1 MRKQLTALLL
11 PALLTTLLSLSL
23 LSSASNASAADC
35 VDSACID
42 VYTQDGQ
49 IIIEGKKGSG
59 PKAKVKP
66 RVIKP
71 PAQKP
76 TVVKPIFPE
85 LIPRPS
91 VTPSPKA
98 KPPASSKPP
107 ATPKPHRTYKPRIK
121 STTKPTLKP
130 KATKSVSLND
140 RLIKLLPTGGIAYQ
154 PEAEPLVNV
163 PIYFWSDLPTQFATR
178 VSVVGEVVDVLLRPG
193 FVWSFGDGT
202 FLSTTDA
209 GGPYPNG
216 KIKHTYK
223 NPGIYPIILVQ
234 SWNGNWTHN
243 GTTRAITGT
252 IKTTVFAV
260 VTVVIAPTRFM
271 F

>member
-1 MRKQLTALLL
+1 MRKLLICLLL
-11 PALLTTLLSLSL
+11 NLLVPFGT
-23 LSSASNASAADC
+23 ANATDC
-35 VDSACID
+35 ENACID

-59 PKAKVKP
+59 PKAKTIPKP
-66 RVIKP
+66 RVVKP
-71 PAQKP
+71 PTPKP
-76 TVVKPIFPE
+76 TTVKPIFPE
-85 LIPRPS
+85 LIPRPTA
-91 VTPSPKA
+91 TPSPKPTPPL
-98 KPPASSKPP
+98 KP
-107 ATPKPHRTYKPRIK
+107 TPKGTYKPRIK
-121 STTKPTLKP
+121 PTAKPTLKP
-130 KATKSVSLND
+130 KVTKSVSLND

-154 PEAEPLVNV
+154 PEVEPLVNV

-178 VSVVGEVVDVLLRPG
+178 VKVVGEVVDVLLRPG

-202 FLSTTDA
+202 FRSTTDP

-216 KIKHTYK
+216 KIKHTYR
-223 NPGIYPIILVQ
+223 NPGIYPVTLVQ

>member
-1 MRKQLTALLL
+1 MRKLLICLLL
-11 PALLTTLLSLSL
+11 TLLAPLST
-23 LSSASNASAADC
+23 ATAADC
-35 VDSACID
+35 ESACID

-49 IIIEGKKGSG
+49 IIIEGKKGTG
-59 PKAKVKP
+59 PKAKAKP
-66 RVIKP
+66 RTVKP
-71 PAQKP
+71 PAPKP
-76 TVVKPIFPE
+76 TATKPIFPE
-85 LIPRPS
+85 LIPRP
-91 VTPSPKA
+91 T
-98 KPPASSKPP
+98 
-107 ATPKPHRTYKPRIK
+107 ATPTLPPSHKRTYKPRP
-121 STTKPTLKP
+121 KPTAKPSLKP
-130 KATKSVSLND
+130 KAENSVSLND

-178 VSVVGEVVDVLLRPG
+178 VTVVGEVVDVLLRPG

-209 GGPYPNG
+209 GGPYPYG

-234 SWNGNWTHN
+234 SWNGHWTHN

-260 VTVVIAPTRFM
+260 VNVVIAPTRFM

>member
-1 MRKQLTALLL
+1 MRKLLICL
-11 PALLTTLLSLSL
+11 LLSLL
-23 LSSASNASAADC
+23 APLNTASAADC
-35 VDSACID
+35 VDAACID

-59 PKAKVKP
+59 PKAKPRTVKP
-66 RVIKP
+66 PTPKP
-71 PAQKP
+71 K
-76 TVVKPIFPE
+76 VVKPIFPE
-85 LIPRPS
+85 LIPRP
-91 VTPSPKA
+91 TA
-98 KPPASSKPP
+98 KP
-107 ATPKPHRTYKPRIK
+107 TPKPTPPTKSKPKRTYKPR
-121 STTKPTLKP
+121 TKPTLKP
-130 KATKSVSLND
+130 KAEESVSLND

-178 VSVVGEVVDVLLRPG
+178 VTVVGEVVDVLLRPG

-223 NPGIYPIILVQ
+223 NPGIYPITLVQ

>member
-1 MRKQLTALLL
+1 MRK
-11 PALLTTLLSLSL
+11 LLTFLLFTTFLPFAPFTA
-23 LSSASNASAADC
+23 LSSASATDCAD
-35 VDSACID
+35 VACID

-59 PKAKVKP
+59 PTAKATPKP
-66 RVIKP
+66 RTTR
-71 PAQKP
+71 P
-76 TVVKPIFPE
+76 TTPKVTPKPIFPQ
-85 LIPRPS
+85 LIPQP
-91 VTPSPKA
+91 TPTAPTVPKV
-98 KPPASSKPP
+98 K
-107 ATPKPHRTYKPRIK
+107 RTYKPRVK
-121 STTKPTLKP
+121 PTAKPTLKPTLKP
-130 KATKSVSLND
+130 KAAPTVSLND

-178 VSVVGEVVDVLLRPG
+178 VNVVGEVVDVLLRPG
-193 FVWSFGDGT
+193 FLWSFGDGT

-209 GGPYPNG
+209 GAPYPTG
-216 KIKHTYK
+216 KIKHAYK
-223 NPGIYPIILVQ
+223 SAGIYPVTLVQ
-234 SWNGNWTHN
+234 SWNGSWTHN

-252 IKTTVFAV
+252 IKTTVFAI

>member
-1 MRKQLTALLL
+1 MRKFLIYLLLTPFLAPVLTA
-11 PALLTTLLSLSL
+11 T
-23 LSSASNASAADC
+23 NASAADC
-35 VDSACID
+35 IDSACID

-59 PKAKVKP
+59 PTAKVTPKP
-66 RVIKP
+66 KP
-71 PAQKP
+71 KAVKP
-76 TVVKPIFPE
+76 KVAKPIFPE
-85 LIPRPS
+85 LIPRP
-91 VTPSPKA
+91 TP
-98 KPPASSKPP
+98 
-107 ATPKPHRTYKPRIK
+107 TPKPTAKRTYKPRVK
-121 STTKPTLKP
+121 RTVKPTLKP
-130 KATKSVSLND
+130 KATTSVSLND

-178 VSVVGEVVDVLLRPG
+178 VTVVGEVVDVLLRPG

-202 FLSTTDA
+202 FLSTTDS

-223 NPGIYPIILVQ
+223 NPGVYPITLVQ
-234 SWNGNWTHN
+234 SWNGSWTHN

>member
-1 MRKQLTALLL
+1 MRKLLICLLL
-11 PALLTTLLSLSL
+11 TPFLFDSHAI
-23 LSSASNASAADC
+23 AADC
-35 VDSACID
+35 VDTACID

-59 PKAKVKP
+59 PPAKAIPKP
-66 RVIKP
+66 RVVKP
-71 PAQKP
+71 K
-76 TVVKPIFPE
+76 VIKPIFPE
-85 LIPRPS
+85 LIPRP
-91 VTPSPKA
+91 T
-98 KPPASSKPP
+98 
-107 ATPKPHRTYKPRIK
+107 ATPKPTPKRTYKPRVK
-121 STTKPTLKP
+121 STVKPTLKP
-130 KATKSVSLND
+130 KATATVSLND
-140 RLIKLLPTGGIAYQ
+140 RLIKILPTGGIAYQ
-154 PEAEPLVNV
+154 PEADPLVNV
-163 PIYFWSDLPTQFATR
+163 PIYFWCDLPTQFATR
-178 VSVVGEVVDVLLRPG
+178 VTVVGEVVDVLLRPG

-223 NPGIYPIILVQ
+223 NEGIYPVTLVE

-252 IKTTVFAV
+252 IKFTVFAI

>member
-1 MRKQLTALLL
+1 MRKLLICL
-11 PALLTTLLSLSL
+11 FLTLLAPLST
-23 LSSASNASAADC
+23 ASAADC
-35 VDSACID
+35 EDAACID

-59 PKAKVKP
+59 PKAKAKPRTVKP
-66 RVIKP
+66 SP
-71 PAQKP
+71 KP

-85 LIPRPS
+85 LIPRPTATP
-91 VTPSPKA
+91 TPSPK
-98 KPPASSKPP
+98 
-107 ATPKPHRTYKPRIK
+107 RTYKPRIK
-121 STTKPTLKP
+121 PTAKPTLKP
-130 KATKSVSLND
+130 KVEKSVSLND

-163 PIYFWSDLPTQFATR
+163 PIFFWSDLPTQFATR
-178 VSVVGEVVDVLLRPG
+178 VTVVGEVVDVLLRPG

-202 FLSTTDA
+202 FLSTTDP

-260 VTVVIAPTRFM
+260 VTVVIAPTQFM

>member
-1 MRKQLTALLL
+1 MRKPLNYLLL
-11 PALLTTLLSLSL
+11 PLLLPLIAFLPVNT
-23 LSSASNASAADC
+23 AIAAEC
-35 VDSACID
+35 VDAACID

-59 PKAKVKP
+59 PKAKTKP
-66 RVIKP
+66 RTAKP
-71 PAQKP
+71 PTPRP
-76 TVVKPIFPE
+76 TTVKPIFPE
-85 LIPRPS
+85 LIPRPT
-91 VTPSPKA
+91 VKPTPPPK
-98 KPPASSKPP
+98 P
-107 ATPKPHRTYKPRIK
+107 TPKRTYKPRIK
-121 STTKPTLKP
+121 PSLKPTVKPTLKP
-130 KATKSVSLND
+130 KASNSVSLND

-163 PIYFWSDLPTQFATR
+163 PIFFWSDLPTQFATR
-178 VSVVGEVVDVLLRPG
+178 VTVVGEVVDVLLRPG

-234 SWNGNWTHN
+234 SWNGHWTHN

>member
-1 MRKQLTALLL
+1 MICLLLSLLL
-11 PALLTTLLSLSL
+11 PLTSLAPMSTAN
-23 LSSASNASAADC
+23 SADC
-35 VDSACID
+35 VSAACID

-66 RVIKP
+66 RTVKP
-71 PAQKP
+71 PAPKP
-76 TVVKPIFPE
+76 TITKPIFPE
-85 LIPRPS
+85 LIPRP
-91 VTPSPKA
+91 TA
-98 KPPASSKPP
+98 KPIPSAKPTSP
-107 ATPKPHRTYKPRIK
+107 TTPKPKRTYKPRIK
-121 STTKPTLKP
+121 STAKPSLKP
-130 KATKSVSLND
+130 KAAKPVSLND

-154 PEAEPLVNV
+154 PEDEPLVNV

-178 VSVVGEVVDVLLRPG
+178 VTVVGEVVDVLLRPG
-193 FVWSFGDGT
+193 FIWSFGDGT

-209 GGPYPNG
+209 GGPYPNV

-243 GTTRAITGT
+243 GTTRSITGT

-260 VTVVIAPTRFM
+260 VNVVIAPTRFM

>member
-1 MRKQLTALLL
+1 MRKLLICL
-11 PALLTTLLSLSL
+11 LLSLL
-23 LSSASNASAADC
+23 APLNTASAADC
-35 VDSACID
+35 EDAACID

-59 PKAKVKP
+59 PKAKLKPRTVKP
-66 RVIKP
+66 AP
-71 PAQKP
+71 KP

-85 LIPRPS
+85 LIPRPTA
-91 VTPSPKA
+91 TP
-98 KPPASSKPP
+98 
-107 ATPKPHRTYKPRIK
+107 TPKPTPSAKPKPKQTYKPR
-121 STTKPTLKP
+121 TKPTLKP
-130 KATKSVSLND
+130 KAEESVSLND

-178 VSVVGEVVDVLLRPG
+178 VTVVGEVVDVLLRPG

-202 FLSTTDA
+202 FLSTTDP

-223 NPGIYPIILVQ
+223 NPGIYPITLVQ

-260 VTVVIAPTRFM
+260 VTVVIAPTQFM

>member
-1 MRKQLTALLL
+1 MRKLLICL
-11 PALLTTLLSLSL
+11 LLSLL
-23 LSSASNASAADC
+23 APLNTASAADC
-35 VDSACID
+35 VDAACID

-59 PKAKVKP
+59 PKAKPRTVKP
-66 RVIKP
+66 PKP
-71 PAQKP
+71 K
-76 TVVKPIFPE
+76 VVKPIFPE
-85 LIPRPS
+85 LIPRP
-91 VTPSPKA
+91 TA
-98 KPPASSKPP
+98 KP
-107 ATPKPHRTYKPRIK
+107 TPKPTPPTKSKPKRTYKPRP
-121 STTKPTLKP
+121 KPTLKP
-130 KATKSVSLND
+130 KAEESVSLND

-178 VSVVGEVVDVLLRPG
+178 VTVVGEVVDVLLRPG

>member
-1 MRKQLTALLL
+1 MPLT
-11 PALLTTLLSLSL
+11 SLAPMST
-23 LSSASNASAADC
+23 ASAADC
-35 VDSACID
+35 EDAACID

-66 RVIKP
+66 RTVKP
-71 PAQKP
+71 SPKP

-85 LIPRPS
+85 LIPRP
-91 VTPSPKA
+91 T
-98 KPPASSKPP
+98 
-107 ATPKPHRTYKPRIK
+107 ATPTPPPPPKPTPKRTYKPR
-121 STTKPTLKP
+121 TKPTLKP
-130 KATKSVSLND
+130 KVEKSVSLND

-178 VSVVGEVVDVLLRPG
+178 VTVVGEVVDVLLRPG
-193 FVWSFGDGT
+193 FVWSFGDGS
-202 FLSTTDA
+202 FLSTTDP

>member
-1 MRKQLTALLL
+1 MRKLLICL
-11 PALLTTLLSLSL
+11 LLSLL
-23 LSSASNASAADC
+23 APLNTASAADC
-35 VDSACID
+35 EDAACID

-49 IIIEGKKGSG
+49 IIIEGKRGSG
-59 PKAKVKP
+59 PKAKLKPRTVKP
-66 RVIKP
+66 AP
-71 PAQKP
+71 KP

-85 LIPRPS
+85 LIPRPTA
-91 VTPSPKA
+91 TP
-98 KPPASSKPP
+98 
-107 ATPKPHRTYKPRIK
+107 TPKPTPSAKPKPKQTYKPR
-121 STTKPTLKP
+121 TKPTLKP
-130 KATKSVSLND
+130 KAEESVSLND

-154 PEAEPLVNV
+154 REAEPLVNV

-178 VSVVGEVVDVLLRPG
+178 VTVVGEVVDVLLRPG

>member
-1 MRKQLTALLL
+1 MRKLPIYLLL
-11 PALLTTLLSLSL
+11 TLLIPFGT
-23 LSSASNASAADC
+23 ASAADC
-35 VDSACID
+35 ESTACID

-59 PKAKVKP
+59 PRPKP
-66 RVIKP
+66 RVAKP
-71 PAQKP
+71 PTPKVIP
-76 TVVKPIFPE
+76 PKPIFPE
-85 LIPRPS
+85 LIPRP
-91 VTPSPKA
+91 T
-98 KPPASSKPP
+98 
-107 ATPKPHRTYKPRIK
+107 ATPKPTPKRTYKPRAK
-121 STTKPTLKP
+121 STVKPSLKP
-130 KATKSVSLND
+130 KVSNSVSLND

-154 PEAEPLVNV
+154 PEVEPLVNV
-163 PIYFWSDLPTQFATR
+163 PIFFWSDLPTQFATR
-178 VSVVGEVVDVLLRPG
+178 VTVVGEVVDVLLRPG

-202 FLSTTDA
+202 FLSTTDP

-234 SWNGNWTHN
+234 SWNGHWTHN

>member
-1 MRKQLTALLL
+1 MRKLPIYLLL
-11 PALLTTLLSLSL
+11 TLLVPL
-23 LSSASNASAADC
+23 NAATAADC
-35 VDSACID
+35 VDTACID

-59 PKAKVKP
+59 PKAMATPKP
-66 RVIKP
+66 RIVKP
-71 PAQKP
+71 PAPKP
-76 TVVKPIFPE
+76 TAVKPIFPE

-91 VTPSPKA
+91 ATPSATPPPSPK
-98 KPPASSKPP
+98 
-107 ATPKPHRTYKPRIK
+107 PKRTYKPR
-121 STTKPTLKP
+121 TKPTLKP
-130 KATKSVSLND
+130 KATTSVSLND

-178 VSVVGEVVDVLLRPG
+178 VTVVGEVVDVLLRPG

>member
-1 MRKQLTALLL
+1 MRKLLICL
-11 PALLTTLLSLSL
+11 FLTLLAPLST
-23 LSSASNASAADC
+23 ASAADC
-35 VDSACID
+35 EDAACID

-66 RVIKP
+66 RTVKP
-71 PAQKP
+71 SPKP

-85 LIPRPS
+85 LIPRP
-91 VTPSPKA
+91 TATPTPPPSPKPTA
-98 KPPASSKPP
+98 K
-107 ATPKPHRTYKPRIK
+107 RTYKPR
-121 STTKPTLKP
+121 TKPTLKP
-130 KATKSVSLND
+130 KVEKSVSLND

-178 VSVVGEVVDVLLRPG
+178 VTVVGEVVDVLLRPG

-202 FLSTTDA
+202 FLNTTDP
-209 GGPYPNG
+209 GGPYPYG

>member
-1 MRKQLTALLL
+1 MRKLLICL
-11 PALLTTLLSLSL
+11 LLSLL
-23 LSSASNASAADC
+23 APLNAASAADC
-35 VDSACID
+35 VDAACID

-59 PKAKVKP
+59 PKAKPRTVKP
-66 RVIKP
+66 PKP
-71 PAQKP
+71 K
-76 TVVKPIFPE
+76 VVKPIFPE
-85 LIPRPS
+85 LIPRP
-91 VTPSPKA
+91 T
-98 KPPASSKPP
+98 
-107 ATPKPHRTYKPRIK
+107 ATPKPKPTPKQTYKPRI
-121 STTKPTLKP
+121 KPTLKP
-130 KATKSVSLND
+130 KAEASVSLND

-178 VSVVGEVVDVLLRPG
+178 VTVVGEVVDVLLRPG

-202 FLSTTDA
+202 FLSTTDP
-209 GGPYPNG
+209 GGPYPYG

>member
-1 MRKQLTALLL
+1 MRKLLICL
-11 PALLTTLLSLSL
+11 LLSLL
-23 LSSASNASAADC
+23 APLNTASSADC
-35 VDSACID
+35 VDAACID

-59 PKAKVKP
+59 PKAKPRTVKP
-66 RVIKP
+66 PKP
-71 PAQKP
+71 K
-76 TVVKPIFPE
+76 VVKPIFPE
-85 LIPRPS
+85 LIPRP
-91 VTPSPKA
+91 TA
-98 KPPASSKPP
+98 KP
-107 ATPKPHRTYKPRIK
+107 TPKPTPPTKSKPKRTYKPRP
-121 STTKPTLKP
+121 KPTLKP
-130 KATKSVSLND
+130 KAEESVSLND

-178 VSVVGEVVDVLLRPG
+178 VTVVGEVVDVLLRPG
-193 FVWSFGDGT
+193 FFWSFGDGT

-223 NPGIYPIILVQ
+223 NPGSYPITLVQ

-243 GTTRAITGT
+243 GTTRAITGA

>member
-1 MRKQLTALLL
+1 MRKLPIYLLL
-11 PALLTTLLSLSL
+11 TLLVPLN
-23 LSSASNASAADC
+23 AASAADC
-35 VDSACID
+35 VDAACID

-66 RVIKP
+66 RTVKP
-71 PAQKP
+71 PAPKP

-85 LIPRPS
+85 LIPRP
-91 VTPSPKA
+91 TPKPLPSPKT
-98 KPPASSKPP
+98 KQ
-107 ATPKPHRTYKPRIK
+107 TYKPRIK
-121 STTKPTLKP
+121 PTPKPTLKP
-130 KATKSVSLND
+130 KATKSVSLTD

-178 VSVVGEVVDVLLRPG
+178 VTIVGEVVDVLLRPG

-223 NPGIYPIILVQ
+223 NPGSYPITLVQ

>member
-1 MRKQLTALLL
+1 MRKLLISLFLSTFLAL
-11 PALLTTLLSLSL
+11 PHAT
-23 LSSASNASAADC
+23 AADC
-35 VDSACID
+35 VKSACID
-42 VYTQDGQ
+42 VYTKDGQ

-59 PKAKVKP
+59 PTSKAKPKP
-66 RVIKP
+66 RVVKP
-71 PAQKP
+71 K
-76 TVVKPIFPE
+76 VVKPIFPE
-85 LIPRPS
+85 LIPRP
-91 VTPSPKA
+91 T
-98 KPPASSKPP
+98 
-107 ATPKPHRTYKPRIK
+107 ATPKPKRTYKPRVK
-121 STTKPTLKP
+121 STVKPTLKP
-130 KATKSVSLND
+130 KVTTSVSLND

-154 PEAEPLVNV
+154 PELEPLVNV

-178 VSVVGEVVDVLLRPG
+178 VKIVGEVVDVLLRPG

-209 GGPYPNG
+209 GGPYPYG

-223 NPGIYPIILVQ
+223 SPGIYPVTLVQ
-234 SWNGNWTHN
+234 TWNGNWTHN

-252 IKTTVFAV
+252 IKTTVFAL

>member
-1 MRKQLTALLL
+1 MRKPLNFLLL
-11 PALLTTLLSLSL
+11 PLLLPLIAFLPV
-23 LSSASNASAADC
+23 NAAIAADC
-35 VDSACID
+35 VAAACID

-49 IIIEGKKGSG
+49 IIIEGQKGSG
-59 PKAKVKP
+59 PKAKAKP
-66 RVIKP
+66 RTAKP
-71 PAQKP
+71 PTPKP

-85 LIPRPS
+85 LIPRP
-91 VTPSPKA
+91 TA
-98 KPPASSKPP
+98 KPTPAPKP
-107 ATPKPHRTYKPRIK
+107 TPKRTYKPRIK
-121 STTKPTLKP
+121 PSLKPTVKPTLKP
-130 KATKSVSLND
+130 KASNSVSLND

-154 PEAEPLVNV
+154 PEVEPLVNV
-163 PIYFWSDLPTQFATR
+163 PIFFWSDLPTQFATR
-178 VSVVGEVVDVLLRPG
+178 VTVVGEVVDVLLRPG

-234 SWNGNWTHN
+234 SWNGHWTHN

>member
-1 MRKQLTALLL
+1 MRKLLIYL
-11 PALLTTLLSLSL
+11 LLSLL
-23 LSSASNASAADC
+23 APLNTASAADC
-35 VDSACID
+35 VDAACID

-59 PKAKVKP
+59 PKAKPRTVKP
-66 RVIKP
+66 PKP
-71 PAQKP
+71 K
-76 TVVKPIFPE
+76 VVKPIFPE
-85 LIPRPS
+85 LIPRP
-91 VTPSPKA
+91 TA
-98 KPPASSKPP
+98 KP
-107 ATPKPHRTYKPRIK
+107 TPKPTPPTKSKPKRTYKPRP
-121 STTKPTLKP
+121 KPTLKP
-130 KATKSVSLND
+130 KAEESVSLND

-178 VSVVGEVVDVLLRPG
+178 VTVVGEVVDVLLRPG

-223 NPGIYPIILVQ
+223 NPGIYPITLVQ

>member
-1 MRKQLTALLL
+1 MICL
-11 PALLTTLLSLSL
+11 LLSLL
-23 LSSASNASAADC
+23 APLNTASAADC
-35 VDSACID
+35 VDAACID

-59 PKAKVKP
+59 PKAKPRTVKP
-66 RVIKP
+66 PKP
-71 PAQKP
+71 K
-76 TVVKPIFPE
+76 VVKPIFPE
-85 LIPRPS
+85 LIPRP
-91 VTPSPKA
+91 TA
-98 KPPASSKPP
+98 KP
-107 ATPKPHRTYKPRIK
+107 TPKPTPPTKSKPKRTYKPRP
-121 STTKPTLKP
+121 KPTLKP
-130 KATKSVSLND
+130 KAEESVSLND

-178 VSVVGEVVDVLLRPG
+178 VTVVGEVVDVLLRPG

-223 NPGIYPIILVQ
+223 NPGIYPITLVQ

>member
-1 MRKQLTALLL
+1 MRKLPIYLLL
-11 PALLTTLLSLSL
+11 TLLAPLYT
-23 LSSASNASAADC
+23 ASAADC
-35 VDSACID
+35 VAAACID
-42 VYTQDGQ
+42 VYTHDGQ

-59 PKAKVKP
+59 PKTKVKP
-66 RVIKP
+66 RTVKP
-71 PAQKP
+71 PAPKP

-85 LIPRPS
+85 LIPRPTATP
-91 VTPSPKA
+91 TPSPK
-98 KPPASSKPP
+98 P
-107 ATPKPHRTYKPRIK
+107 TPRRTYKPRIK
-121 STTKPTLKP
+121 PTAKPTLKP
-130 KATKSVSLND
+130 KVTKSVSLND

-154 PEAEPLVNV
+154 PEVEPLVNV

-178 VSVVGEVVDVLLRPG
+178 VTVVGEVVDVLLRPG

-223 NPGIYPIILVQ
+223 NPGSYPIILVQ

>member
-1 MRKQLTALLL
+1 MRKLLIYL
-11 PALLTTLLSLSL
+11 LLSLL
-23 LSSASNASAADC
+23 TPLNTASAADC
-35 VDSACID
+35 VDAACID

-59 PKAKVKP
+59 PKAKPRTVKP
-66 RVIKP
+66 PKP
-71 PAQKP
+71 K
-76 TVVKPIFPE
+76 VVKPIFPE
-85 LIPRPS
+85 LIPRP
-91 VTPSPKA
+91 TA
-98 KPPASSKPP
+98 KP
-107 ATPKPHRTYKPRIK
+107 TPKPTPPTKSKPKRTYKPRP
-121 STTKPTLKP
+121 KPTLKP
-130 KATKSVSLND
+130 KAEESVSLND

-178 VSVVGEVVDVLLRPG
+178 VTVVGEVVDVLLRPG

-223 NPGIYPIILVQ
+223 NPGIYPITLVQ

>member
-1 MRKQLTALLL
+1 MRKLLICLLL
-11 PALLTTLLSLSL
+11 TLLAPLST
-23 LSSASNASAADC
+23 ASAADC
-35 VDSACID
+35 EDAACID

-49 IIIEGKKGSG
+49 IIIEGKRGSG

-66 RVIKP
+66 RTVKP
-71 PAQKP
+71 SPKP

-85 LIPRPS
+85 LIPRPTATP
-91 VTPSPKA
+91 TPSPK
-98 KPPASSKPP
+98 
-107 ATPKPHRTYKPRIK
+107 PKRTYKPRPK
-121 STTKPTLKP
+121 PTAKPTLKS
-130 KATKSVSLND
+130 KVEESVSLND

-178 VSVVGEVVDVLLRPG
+178 VTVVGEVVDVLLRPG

-202 FLSTTDA
+202 FLSTTDP

-223 NPGIYPIILVQ
+223 NPGIYPITLVQ

-260 VTVVIAPTRFM
+260 ITVVIAPTRFM

>member
-1 MRKQLTALLL
+1 MRKLTIYLLL
-11 PALLTTLLSLSL
+11 TMLMPLST
-23 LSSASNASAADC
+23 ASAADC
-35 VDSACID
+35 VNAACID

-59 PKAKVKP
+59 PKAKTKPRAVKP
-66 RVIKP
+66 QEP
-71 PAQKP
+71 KP
-76 TVVKPIFPE
+76 TAVKPIFPQ
-85 LIPRPS
+85 LIPRPTAKP
-91 VTPSPKA
+91 TPSPK
-98 KPPASSKPP
+98 P
-107 ATPKPHRTYKPRIK
+107 TPRRTYKPRVK
-121 STTKPTLKP
+121 TTVKPSLKP
-130 KATKSVSLND
+130 KVTTSVSLND

-163 PIYFWSDLPTQFATR
+163 PILFWSDLPTQFATR
-178 VSVVGEVVDVLLRPG
+178 VTVVGEVVDVLLRPG

-209 GGPYPNG
+209 GGPYPIG

-234 SWNGNWTHN
+234 SWNGHWTHN

>member
-1 MRKQLTALLL
+1 MRKLIICLLITNFL
-11 PALLTTLLSLSL
+11 FTPTSK
-23 LSSASNASAADC
+23 AAEC
-35 VDSACID
+35 EDSACID

-59 PKAKVKP
+59 PTAKATPKP
-66 RVIKP
+66 REAKP
-71 PAQKP
+71 K
-76 TVVKPIFPE
+76 VVKPIFPE
-85 LIPRPS
+85 LIPRPTQ
-91 VTPSPKA
+91 TPQPIIPPK
-98 KPPASSKPP
+98 
-107 ATPKPHRTYKPRIK
+107 RTYKPRV
-121 STTKPTLKP
+121 KPSLKP
-130 KATKSVSLND
+130 KATTSVSLND

-154 PEAEPLVNV
+154 PEIEPLVNV

-178 VSVVGEVVDVLLRPG
+178 VQVVGEVVDVLLRPG

-223 NPGIYPIILVQ
+223 NPGVYPITLVQ

>member
-1 MRKQLTALLL
+1 MRKLPIYLLL
-11 PALLTTLLSLSL
+11 TLLTPLASL
-23 LSSASNASAADC
+23 LLIGTASAADC
-35 VDSACID
+35 ENAACID

-59 PKAKVKP
+59 PKVKP
-66 RVIKP
+66 RVAKP
-71 PAQKP
+71 PTPKVIP
-76 TVVKPIFPE
+76 PKPIFPE
-85 LIPRPS
+85 LIPRP
-91 VTPSPKA
+91 TA
-98 KPPASSKPP
+98 KPTPP
-107 ATPKPHRTYKPRIK
+107 LKPKPKGTYKPRVK
-121 STTKPTLKP
+121 STVKPSLKP
-130 KATKSVSLND
+130 NASKSVSLND

-163 PIYFWSDLPTQFATR
+163 PIFFWSDLPTQFATR
-178 VSVVGEVVDVLLRPG
+178 VTVVGEVVDVLLRPG

-202 FLSTTDA
+202 FLSTTDP

-223 NPGIYPIILVQ
+223 NPGIYPVTLVQ
-234 SWNGNWTHN
+234 SWNGHWTHN

>member
-1 MRKQLTALLL
+1 MRKLLNYLLLPLLLPLIALLL
-11 PALLTTLLSLSL
+11 VNRA
-23 LSSASNASAADC
+23 NAADC
-35 VDSACID
+35 VNAACID

-66 RVIKP
+66 RTVKP
-71 PAQKP
+71 PAPKP
-76 TVVKPIFPE
+76 TTMKPIFPE
-85 LIPRPS
+85 LIPRPT
-91 VTPSPKA
+91 VKPTPAPK
-98 KPPASSKPP
+98 P
-107 ATPKPHRTYKPRIK
+107 TPKRTYKPRMK
-121 STTKPTLKP
+121 PTVKPTLKP
-130 KATKSVSLND
+130 KTTNSVSLND

-163 PIYFWSDLPTQFATR
+163 PIFFWSDLPTQFATR
-178 VSVVGEVVDVLLRPG
+178 VTVVGEVVDVLLRPG

-234 SWNGNWTHN
+234 SWNGHWTHN

>member
-1 MRKQLTALLL
+1 MRKLLICLLL
-11 PALLTTLLSLSL
+11 TLLAPLST
-23 LSSASNASAADC
+23 ASAADC
-35 VDSACID
+35 ESACID

-49 IIIEGKKGSG
+49 IIIEGKRGSG

-66 RVIKP
+66 RTVKP
-71 PAQKP
+71 SPKP

-85 LIPRPS
+85 LIPRPTATP
-91 VTPSPKA
+91 TPSPK
-98 KPPASSKPP
+98 
-107 ATPKPHRTYKPRIK
+107 PKRTYKPRPK
-121 STTKPTLKP
+121 PTAKPTLKP
-130 KATKSVSLND
+130 KAEESVSLND

-154 PEAEPLVNV
+154 PEAEALVNV

-178 VSVVGEVVDVLLRPG
+178 VTVVGEVVDVLLRPG

-223 NPGIYPIILVQ
+223 NPGIYPITLVQ

>member
-1 MRKQLTALLL
+1 MRKLLISL
-11 PALLTTLLSLSL
+11 VLSTFL
-23 LSSASNASAADC
+23 AIPHATAADC
-35 VDSACID
+35 VKSACID
-42 VYTQDGQ
+42 VYTKDGQ

-59 PKAKVKP
+59 PTAKATPKP

-71 PAQKP
+71 K
-76 TVVKPIFPE
+76 VVKPIFPE
-85 LIPRPS
+85 LIPRP
-91 VTPSPKA
+91 T
-98 KPPASSKPP
+98 
-107 ATPKPHRTYKPRIK
+107 ATPKPKRTYKPRVK
-121 STTKPTLKP
+121 STAKPTLKP
-130 KATKSVSLND
+130 KATTSVSLND

-154 PEAEPLVNV
+154 PELEPLVNV

-178 VSVVGEVVDVLLRPG
+178 VKIVGEVVDVLLRPG

-209 GGPYPNG
+209 GGPYPYG

-223 NPGIYPIILVQ
+223 SPGIYPVVLVQ

>member
-1 MRKQLTALLL
+1 MRKLLTYLPLTLLL
-11 PALLTTLLSLSL
+11 PLVALLPVYT
-23 LSSASNASAADC
+23 ANAADC
-35 VDSACID
+35 VDAACID

-59 PKAKVKP
+59 PKAKAKP
-66 RVIKP
+66 HTLKP
-71 PAQKP
+71 STPKP
-76 TVVKPIFPE
+76 TKVKPIFPE
-85 LIPRPS
+85 LIPRP
-91 VTPSPKA
+91 T
-98 KPPASSKPP
+98 
-107 ATPKPHRTYKPRIK
+107 ATPTPPPKPTPKRTYKPRIK
-121 STTKPTLKP
+121 PSVKPTLKP
-130 KATKSVSLND
+130 KATNSVSLND

-178 VSVVGEVVDVLLRPG
+178 VTVVGEVVDVLLRPG

-202 FLSTTDA
+202 FLSTKDA

-223 NPGIYPIILVQ
+223 NPGIYPIVLVQ
-234 SWNGNWTHN
+234 SWNGHWTHN

-260 VTVVIAPTRFM
+260 ITVVIAPTRFM

>member
-1 MRKQLTALLL
+1 MRKLLICLVLSTFLAL
-11 PALLTTLLSLSL
+11 PHAT
-23 LSSASNASAADC
+23 AADC
-35 VDSACID
+35 VKSACID
-42 VYTQDGQ
+42 VYTKDGQ

-59 PKAKVKP
+59 PTAKAIPKPRIVKP
-66 RVIKP
+66 K
-71 PAQKP
+71 
-76 TVVKPIFPE
+76 VVKPIFPE
-85 LIPRPS
+85 LIPRP
-91 VTPSPKA
+91 T
-98 KPPASSKPP
+98 
-107 ATPKPHRTYKPRIK
+107 ATPKPKRTYKPRVK
-121 STTKPTLKP
+121 STVKPTLKP
-130 KATKSVSLND
+130 KATTSVSLND

-154 PEAEPLVNV
+154 PELEPLVNV

-178 VSVVGEVVDVLLRPG
+178 VKIVGEVVDVLLRPG

-209 GGPYPNG
+209 GGPYPYG

-223 NPGIYPIILVQ
+223 NPGIYPVTLVQ
-234 SWNGNWTHN
+234 TWNGNWTHN

>member
-1 MRKQLTALLL
+1 MRKLLIYL
-11 PALLTTLLSLSL
+11 LLSLL
-23 LSSASNASAADC
+23 TPLSTASASDC
-35 VDSACID
+35 QDNACID

-66 RVIKP
+66 RAV
-71 PAQKP
+71 
-76 TVVKPIFPE
+76 T
-85 LIPRPS
+85 
-91 VTPSPKA
+91 TPSPK
-98 KPPASSKPP
+98 P
-107 ATPKPHRTYKPRIK
+107 TPKRTYKPRIK
-121 STTKPTLKP
+121 PTAKPTLKP
-130 KATKSVSLND
+130 KAPESVSLND

-154 PEAEPLVNV
+154 PEDEPLVNV

-178 VSVVGEVVDVLLRPG
+178 VTVVGEVVDVLLRPG

-202 FLSTTDA
+202 FLSTADA

-223 NPGIYPIILVQ
+223 NPGVYPIILVQ

-260 VTVVIAPTRFM
+260 VTVVIAPTQFL

>member
-1 MRKQLTALLL
+1 MRKLLICL
-11 PALLTTLLSLSL
+11 LLSLL
-23 LSSASNASAADC
+23 APLNTASAADC
-35 VDSACID
+35 VDAACID

-59 PKAKVKP
+59 PKAKPRTVKP
-66 RVIKP
+66 PTPKP
-71 PAQKP
+71 K
-76 TVVKPIFPE
+76 VVKPIFPE
-85 LIPRPS
+85 LIPRP
-91 VTPSPKA
+91 TA
-98 KPPASSKPP
+98 KP
-107 ATPKPHRTYKPRIK
+107 TPKPTLPPKSTPKQTYKPRI
-121 STTKPTLKP
+121 KPTLKP
-130 KATKSVSLND
+130 KAEESVSLND

-154 PEAEPLVNV
+154 PEVEPLVNV

-178 VSVVGEVVDVLLRPG
+178 VTVVGEVVDVLLRPG

-223 NPGIYPIILVQ
+223 NPGIYPITLVQ

>member
-1 MRKQLTALLL
+1 MRKLLICL
-11 PALLTTLLSLSL
+11 VLSTFL
-23 LSSASNASAADC
+23 ASPNANAADC
-35 VDSACID
+35 IKNACID
-42 VYTQDGQ
+42 VYTKDGQ

-59 PKAKVKP
+59 PTAKAIPKP
-66 RVIKP
+66 RVVKP
-71 PAQKP
+71 K
-76 TVVKPIFPE
+76 VVKPIFPE
-85 LIPRPS
+85 LIPRP
-91 VTPSPKA
+91 T
-98 KPPASSKPP
+98 
-107 ATPKPHRTYKPRIK
+107 ATPIPKRTYKPRAK
-121 STTKPTLKP
+121 PTAKPTLKP
-130 KATKSVSLND
+130 KVTTSVSLND

-154 PEAEPLVNV
+154 PELEPLVNV

-178 VSVVGEVVDVLLRPG
+178 VKIVGEVVDVLLRPG

-209 GGPYPNG
+209 GGPYPYG

-223 NPGIYPIILVQ
+223 SPGIYPVVLVQ

-271 F
+271 V

>member
-1 MRKQLTALLL
+1 MRKLLICL
-11 PALLTTLLSLSL
+11 LLSLL
-23 LSSASNASAADC
+23 APLNTASAADC
-35 VDSACID
+35 VDAACID

-59 PKAKVKP
+59 PKAKPRTVKP
-66 RVIKP
+66 AKP
-71 PAQKP
+71 K
-76 TVVKPIFPE
+76 VVKPIFPE
-85 LIPRPS
+85 LIPRP
-91 VTPSPKA
+91 TA
-98 KPPASSKPP
+98 KP
-107 ATPKPHRTYKPRIK
+107 TPKPTPPTKSKPKRTYKPR
-121 STTKPTLKP
+121 TKPTLKP
-130 KATKSVSLND
+130 KTEESVSLND

-178 VSVVGEVVDVLLRPG
+178 VTVVGEVVDVLLRPG

-223 NPGIYPIILVQ
+223 NPGIYPITLVQ